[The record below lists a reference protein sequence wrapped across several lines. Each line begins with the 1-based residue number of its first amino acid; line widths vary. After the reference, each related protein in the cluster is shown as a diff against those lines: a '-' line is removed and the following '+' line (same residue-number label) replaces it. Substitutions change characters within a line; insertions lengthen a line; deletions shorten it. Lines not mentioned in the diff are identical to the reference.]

1 MSNPCLFS
9 VLQGLMLETK
19 IPTLLATVV
28 PNRIQLITK
37 LEIPKISYSRYVK
50 LEPGFQF
57 NVASVT
63 NFVSNDDYELEIR
76 SRSYLT
82 IPAALRNE
90 FLHCNFSHDLPASVS
105 VDREGS
111 LHVPVNLPMRIKMW
125 SDEEEDRFL
134 LFDPRLF
141 RIA

>member
-1 MSNPCLFS
+1 MTNPCLFS

-19 IPTLLATVV
+19 IPTLLASVESH
-28 PNRIQLITK
+28 RLQLITK
-37 LEIPKISYSRYVK
+37 LEVPKISYAHYVK

-57 NVASVT
+57 NVAAVT

-111 LHVPVNLPMRIKMW
+111 LRIPINLPMRIKMW
-125 SDEEEDRFL
+125 SDLEEDRL
-134 LFDPRLF
+134 RLFDPKLF
-141 RIA
+141 KIV